1 MTDSPDIQGLTFE
14 HLYSESMMLVVRP
27 GHPLLAAPLGD
38 LQRLAEFPLVLP
50 LAGTTIRRH
59 ADSLFVQWGIPLAGQ
74 RLETLSPTLS
84 RSYVLR
90 SEAIWVA
97 PRDAVRLDVG
107 NGERPSWTWVS
118 ANRAVRSAVPQRGL
132 AVATGGAMVQRGVA
146 RGGRRVA
153 LMKHNQMVM
162 YRAG

>member
-1 MTDSPDIQGLTFE
+1 
-14 HLYSESMMLVVRP
+14 ML
-27 GHPLLAAPLGD
+27 ASPLGD

-59 ADSLFVQWGIPLAGQ
+59 ADSLFVQWGIALAGQ

-107 NGERPSWTWVS
+107 NGELAELDLGIREPGGSVGLCHNAALPLPLGAQWFS
-118 ANRAVRSAVPQRGL
+118 AMLRE
-132 AVATGGAMVQRGVA
+132 VAAE
-146 RGGRRVA
+146 
-153 LMKHNQMVM
+153 LH
-162 YRAG
+162 

>member
-1 MTDSPDIQGLTFE
+1 
-14 HLYSESMMLVVRP
+14 
-27 GHPLLAAPLGD
+27 
-38 LQRLAEFPLVLP
+38 QRLAEFPLVLP

-59 ADSLFVQWGIPLAGQ
+59 ADSLFVQWGIALAGQ

-107 NGERPSWTWVS
+107 NGE
-118 ANRAVRSAVPQRGL
+118 L
-132 AVATGGAMVQRGVA
+132 AE
-146 RGGRRVA
+146 
-153 LMKHNQMVM
+153 LD
-162 YRAG
+162 

>member
-1 MTDSPDIQGLTFE
+1 
-14 HLYSESMMLVVRP
+14 SMMLVVRP

-59 ADSLFVQWGIPLAGQ
+59 ADSLFVQWGIALAGQ

-107 NGERPSWTWVS
+107 NGELAELDLGIREPGGSVGLCHNAALPLPLGAQWF
-118 ANRAVRSAVPQRGL
+118 SAVLRE
-132 AVATGGAMVQRGVA
+132 VAAE
-146 RGGRRVA
+146 
-153 LMKHNQMVM
+153 LH
-162 YRAG
+162 

>member
-27 GHPLLAAPLGD
+27 GHPLLAAPLGV

-107 NGERPSWTWVS
+107 NGELAELDLGIREPGGSVGLCHNAALPLPLGAQWF
-118 ANRAVRSAVPQRGL
+118 SAVLRE
-132 AVATGGAMVQRGVA
+132 VAAE
-146 RGGRRVA
+146 
-153 LMKHNQMVM
+153 LH
-162 YRAG
+162 